1 MAEPAATA
9 FPSGNLYLCP
19 AASPAQTELGDWLF
33 SGSLDIG
40 FVGVGG
46 DEDNALW
53 NRYADWEDGFI
64 LGLLQLEF
72 LRPRDGSYASLRA
85 SRISDD
91 DAYFDAMFG
100 RAGSY
105 KVHAFLRE
113 LPNALSDSV
122 RSIWNGVGSNH
133 LTLVDS
139 LQVGASTSEQVGAA
153 SQAAIE
159 RQVSVN
165 RSKQG
170 LGFSMYLD
178 PRWSAFADVSHEQR
192 KGARPFGGAMF
203 FNFPFP
209 DNGGILKPCARWMI
223 PRSISIPDCVLPDR
237 NGDSTSRIPLRSTGI
252 ATRASTTR
260 CLSRC
265 RR

>member
-1 MAEPAATA
+1 MRRQSGHRLLLAPLGGLLLLAGSIAHADSGVGVDMWRGNVLDPRGGADSRPLDPHGTSWLSPLQRRS
-9 FPSGNLYLCP
+9 PSGNLYLCP

-105 KVHAFLRE
+105 KVHASLRE

-165 RSKQG
+165 RSKQEIG
-170 LGFSMYLD
+170 
-178 PRWSAFADVSHEQR
+178 
-192 KGARPFGGAMF
+192 
-203 FNFPFP
+203 
-209 DNGGILKPCARWMI
+209 
-223 PRSISIPDCVLPDR
+223 
-237 NGDSTSRIPLRSTGI
+237 
-252 ATRASTTR
+252 RAHV
-260 CLSRC
+260 
-265 RR
+265 